1 MKKQDY
7 QAQRYFKL
15 NENLQRILSEL
26 PDFCSSFFRG
36 IENTTSILTRVN
48 YAYELRLFF
57 SYLCFEL
64 KLVHSDSIK
73 EVNVDDL
80 KAINSEHIERYLE
93 YSNCYYDGEGLVT
106 NSEYGKSRKLSA
118 IRSFL
123 KYYFRKGQILSNVAT
138 LVQLPKIHEK
148 PIIRLE
154 ADEVA
159 NLLDMVETGE
169 DLSPAQLRYHKFNK
183 IRDTAILTLF
193 LGTGIR
199 ISELVGINITDIDFR
214 VNGFKVTRK
223 GGSQAVLY
231 FGSETE
237 KALKDYLAERRVIQT
252 QSGHEDALFLSLQM
266 RRISVRSVQNLV
278 GKYARIISPLKKIS
292 PHKLRS
298 TYGTMLY
305 QETGDIYLVAD
316 VLGHKDV
323 NTTKKH
329 YAAINDEKRRMAA
342 KVVKLREDE

>member
-15 NENLQRILSEL
+15 NENLKKILSDL
-26 PDFCSSFFRG
+26 PEFCISFFRG

-57 SYLCFEL
+57 SFLCLEL
-64 KLVHSDSIK
+64 KLLHYETIK
-73 EVNVDDL
+73 DITVDDL
-80 KAINSEHIERYLE
+80 KMLNSEHIEKYLE

-118 IRSFL
+118 IRSFF
-123 KYYFRKGQILSNVAT
+123 KYYFRKGILPSNVAS

-169 DLSPAQLRYHKFNK
+169 DLSPAQLCYHKFNK
-183 IRDTAILTLF
+183 TRDTAILTLF

-199 ISELVGINITDIDFR
+199 ISELVGINLADIDFR

-231 FGSETE
+231 FGSEPE
-237 KALKDYLAERRVIQT
+237 KALKAYLEERKIITPQ
-252 QSGHEDALFLSLQM
+252 QGHEDALFLSLQK

-278 GKYARIISPLKKIS
+278 VKYARIISPLKKIS

-329 YAAINDEKRRMAA
+329 YAAISDEKRRMAA
-342 KVVKLREDE
+342 KAVKLRDE